1 MYKLQDEM
9 YKLQDEV
16 YTVYFLGYSAKQV
29 RIATQKNLHI
39 EAKTNIASLSKAG
52 TLKWVSC
59 YKCTLNINIICKMV
73 KY

>member
-1 MYKLQDEM
+1 M

-52 TLKWVSC
+52 TLK
-59 YKCTLNINIICKMV
+59 
-73 KY
+73 